1 MLMHKWKHLISN
13 ASHLLII
20 ISTVISSTKS
30 NVEHSKSEPSN
41 GQKIVIISMRA
52 TGGHKSVSD
61 ALEAEFKR
69 IGAKCIVLYVDD
81 FIRYMIASPLIVEK
95 IYSHSKFMNSN
106 YAVLVEQVSNNIV
119 YQKVHNFIAY
129 DIFQEIYKSNINASV
144 VLKKIHSEN
153 PSAII
158 CVVGI
163 AAQLTNKIADY
174 FCNHDQSIVP
184 MFVIPTDLSA
194 DLVSWF
200 VKASENNYALHYLT
214 CGPGLYHEALK
225 YYANT
230 NVAIHN
236 INGLPIR
243 KIDNISKSDARTKL
257 GISPDKEVV
266 LICAGSIGT
275 QWMVSLL
282 EYFIDHD
289 LSQNRQ
295 YIFIF
300 GKSENLARQA
310 QCICNDR
317 HIPRDKIKVIG
328 FERDILKYMKAA
340 DVCVG
345 KAGPTVLSELVQCQ
359 TPAVLINSQAHEQPT
374 IHHFITSQHTG
385 VIAEFTQRSILDKIN
400 HVIQNHSDYMNSLRL
415 YIPNIEYV
423 RQEEQRLEITHS
435 NPYDTRSIFDKYKDN
450 TGTQDAV
457 RYVMYV
463 LRNNVSTAEHI

>member
-1 MLMHKWKHLISN
+1 MTN
-13 ASHLLII
+13 ASRLFLMIYI
-20 ISTVISSTKS
+20 VMSCTKS
-30 NVEHSKSEPSN
+30 NAVYTKSKQSN
-41 GQKIVIISMRA
+41 DQKIIIISMRA

-69 IGAKCIVLYVDD
+69 IGAECVVIYVDD

-106 YAVLVEQVSNNIV
+106 YAVFVEQFSNNIV
-119 YQKVHNFIAY
+119 YQKMYNFVAY
-129 DIFQEIYKSNINASV
+129 DIFQEIYKSNINTSAVS
-144 VLKKIHSEN
+144 KKIHSEN

-158 CVVGI
+158 FVVGI

-174 FCNHDQSIVP
+174 FCNQGQKTVP
-184 MFVIPTDLSA
+184 MFVMPTDLSA
-194 DLVSWF
+194 DLVPWF
-200 VKASENNYALHYLT
+200 VKASENKYALHYLT

-225 YYANT
+225 HYANT
-230 NVAIHN
+230 SVAIHN

-257 GISPDKEVV
+257 GISPGKEVV

-289 LSQNRQ
+289 MSEHRQ

-300 GKSENLARQA
+300 GKSMNLAIQA
-310 QCICNDR
+310 RHICNNR
-317 HIPRDKIKVIG
+317 HITQDKIKVIG
-328 FERDILKYMKAA
+328 FERDILTYMKAA
-340 DVCVG
+340 DVFVG
-345 KAGPTVLSELVQCQ
+345 KAGPTVLSELAQCQ
-359 TPAVLINSQAHEQPT
+359 TPAVLINSHIHEQPT
-374 IHHFITSQHTG
+374 IHHFVTSQHAG
-385 VIAEFTQRSILDKIN
+385 IVAEFNPHSILDKIN
-400 HVIQNHSDYMNSLRL
+400 HVMQNHSDYMNNLRV

-423 RQEEQRLEITHS
+423 RQEEQRLAVANS
-435 NPYDTRSIFDKYKDN
+435 KADDSSYGNDTRSIFDKYKDN

-457 RYVMYV
+457 RYVIDV
-463 LRNNVSTAEHI
+463 LRNKINFTQKSKL